1 MPSSFVFRFEKV
13 LDWYKK
19 REEEEE
25 KKLAR
30 LKMNYMEEE
39 GRLRIIEQEKELG
52 EIKLLEN
59 IEDINLGI
67 IIRFYIERKKEDI
80 KIQND
85 KLRVLSEEIAKQRD
99 ILMFWEKKKKS
110 MEKLKERDFFLYE
123 LKGRRLENIIL
134 DENGIVRYLKR
145 DEIS

>member
-25 KKLAR
+25 KKLAK

-39 GRLRIIEQEKELG
+39 SKLRIIEREKELG

-85 KLRVLSEEIAKQRD
+85 KLRVLSEEITKQRD
-99 ILMFWEKKKKS
+99 ILMLWEKKKKS

-123 LKGRRLENIIL
+123 LKLKQMENIIL

>member
-1 MPSSFVFRFEKV
+1 MPSSFIFRFEKV

-25 KKLAR
+25 KKLAK

-39 GRLRIIEQEKELG
+39 SKLRIIEREKELG

-99 ILMFWEKKKKS
+99 TLLLWEKKKKS
-110 MEKLKERDFFLYE
+110 MEKLKERDLFLYE
-123 LKGRRLENIIL
+123 LKLKKLEDIIL
-134 DENGIVRYLKR
+134 DENGIARYLRR

>member
-85 KLRVLSEEIAKQRD
+85 KLRVLSEEITKQRD
-99 ILMFWEKKKKS
+99 ILMLWEKKKKS

>member
-85 KLRVLSEEIAKQRD
+85 KLRVLSEEITKQRD
-99 ILMFWEKKKKS
+99 ILMLWEKKKKS

-123 LKGRRLENIIL
+123 LKLKQMENIIL

>member
-25 KKLAR
+25 KKLAK

-39 GRLRIIEQEKELG
+39 SKLRIIEREKELG

-99 ILMFWEKKKKS
+99 TLLLWEKKKKS
-110 MEKLKERDFFLYE
+110 MEKLKERDLFLYE
-123 LKGRRLENIIL
+123 LKLKKLEDIIL
-134 DENGIVRYLKR
+134 DENGIARYLRR

>member
-110 MEKLKERDFFLYE
+110 MEKLKERDLFLYE
-123 LKGRRLENIIL
+123 LKLKKLEDIIL
-134 DENGIVRYLKR
+134 DENGIARYLRR

>member
-99 ILMFWEKKKKS
+99 TLLLWEKKKKS
-110 MEKLKERDFFLYE
+110 MEKLKERDLFLYE
-123 LKGRRLENIIL
+123 LKLKKLEDIIL
-134 DENGIVRYLKR
+134 DENGIARYLRR